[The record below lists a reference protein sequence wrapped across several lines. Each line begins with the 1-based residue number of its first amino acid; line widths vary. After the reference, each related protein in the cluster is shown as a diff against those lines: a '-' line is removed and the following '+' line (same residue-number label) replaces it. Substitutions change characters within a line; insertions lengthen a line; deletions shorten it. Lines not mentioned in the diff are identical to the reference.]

1 MAEVWLAEDLR
12 LGRLVAIKFLLES
25 VQVAEAGALAAG
37 IEEEARTV
45 ARLQQA
51 NIVTVYDAGVS
62 EGRSYLV
69 MEYVDGRSLREVL
82 DSDGPLPEHEAV
94 RFGRQIAG
102 ALHYAHTQGV
112 VHCDVKPENILLT
125 SGGEVK
131 VTDFG
136 VAGQVT
142 HTLTPQQAR
151 EILGTI
157 AYLAPEV
164 LQGQKATPASDVYS
178 LALTVFELVA
188 GRLPFSG
195 STPALVAAQRLGT
208 PPPPLRSLAPHASVR
223 LEGVLARALAVNP
236 ADRFA
241 DSAQFQRALA
251 TAAEPPPASVQPTVP
266 VRTVP
271 LPQRS
276 ASRAEVAPAVPPMPA
291 ASRGGNIALAVA
303 AVGVLLLAVGVG
315 ALAFALLTDDSTGSP
330 TPTPAPTAAATPTPT
345 DEPPPT
351 ATVTPTAEPTLTP
364 TPTATAT
371 QEPTATPTIA
381 SPTPSATSTAEPTAT
396 PTP

>member
-1 MAEVWLAEDLR
+1 
-12 LGRLVAIKFLLES
+12 
-25 VQVAEAGALAAG
+25 
-37 IEEEARTV
+37 
-45 ARLQQA
+45 
-51 NIVTVYDAGVS
+51 
-62 EGRSYLV
+62 

-82 DSDGPLPEHEAV
+82 DRDGPLPEHEAV

-125 SGGEVK
+125 SRGEVK

-164 LQGQKATPASDVYS
+164 LQGEKATAASDVYS

-195 STPALVAAQRLGT
+195 STPALVAAQRLGAS
-208 PPPPLRSLAPHASVR
+208 PPPLRSLAPHASVR

-236 ADRFA
+236 ADRFTDA
-241 DSAQFQRALA
+241 AEFQRALG
-251 TAAEPPPASVQPTVP
+251 TAAEPPPVSVHPTVP

-271 LPQRS
+271 LPQRG
-276 ASRAEVAPAVPPMPA
+276 ASHAEAAPAVPRRPA

-303 AVGVLLLAVGVG
+303 AGGVLLLAIGVG
-315 ALAFALLTDDSTGSP
+315 ALAFALLTEDNSGSP
-330 TPTPAPTAAATPTPT
+330 TPTPAPTAVTTSTPTPT
-345 DEPPPT
+345 NEPAPT

-371 QEPTATPTIA
+371 EAPTATPTTA
-381 SPTPSATSTAEPTAT
+381 SPTPSATSTEEPTAT
-396 PTP
+396 ATP